1 MGLDM
6 YLYKRTYVK
15 KWEHQ
20 SDENSFDVTVKRG
33 GKTYPKIQPERI
45 SYIEEQIMYWRK
57 ANQIHG
63 WFVDN
68 TSVLEEEVKY
78 SVTKQDLEN
87 LLNTCE
93 QVLEILNKSK
103 KKVIQVENGW
113 SSGERT
119 FCDVDV
125 FDCEDEIMDLLPPT
139 QGFFYGSSDI
149 NTYYEDTINETVRFL
164 EREIPLCDEY
174 DEFEYYASW

>member
-33 GKTYPKIQPERI
+33 GKTYSKIQPERI

-63 WFVDN
+63 WFKFN
-68 TSVLEEEVKY
+68 GTELIEEVKY
-78 SVTKQDLEN
+78 SVN
-87 LLNTCE
+87 LDDVNKLLDTCK

-103 KKVIQVENGW
+103 MKTVQVRSGW
-113 SSGERT
+113 SGGEEIYS
-119 FCDVDV
+119 DVEV
-125 FDCEDEIMDLLPPT
+125 IDCEDDVLDLLPPT
-139 QGFFYGSSDI
+139 EGFFYGSSDI
-149 NTYYEDTINETVRFL
+149 NEYYKETVEETIQFL
-164 EREIPLCDEY
+164 ETEIPLCDEY